1 VTVDKAWSTPNAD
14 NVNATGNWVSFS
26 WTGLYSGG
34 TNFAALYKVTV
45 PNDAEPGNYT
55 FSGRLRY
62 YLGSSGPQS
71 ENITGDSQVEVVLRP
86 EISLSPLNLSF
97 SAVAGGANPGNKTLE
112 IWNSGGGTI
121 NWSLSD
127 DAAWLSEAPASDS
140 SAGEHDNVTVSVN
153 ITGMSGGDY
162 SANITITAL
171 GANNTPQ
178 VVPVSLHISLAPAIS
193 LSPLNLSFNAVA
205 GGANPENETLEIW
218 NSGGGML
225 NWSLSDDAA
234 WLSESPANGNST
246 GEHNNVTVSVN
257 ITGMSAGDYSA
268 NITINAMGA
277 SNTPQ
282 VVPVSL
288 HINPPPEISFSPLNL
303 NFSAVAGGA
312 NPTNETLEIW
322 NSGGGTINWSLSDD
336 AAWLVKVLQTATPRV
351 NTIM

>member
-1 VTVDKAWSTPNAD
+1 MTVDKAWSTPNAD

-127 DAAWLSEAPASDS
+127 GAPWLSEMPENGTS
-140 SAGEHDNVTVSVN
+140 SGEYNNVTAAVN
-153 ITGMSGGDY
+153 ITGMSAGDY
-162 SANITITAL
+162 YANITITAL

-178 VVPVSLHISLAPAIS
+178 VVPVSLHISPPAEIS
-193 LSPLNLSFNAVA
+193 FSPLNLSFSAIQ
-205 GGANPENETLEIW
+205 GGANPGSKTLEIW
-218 NSGGGML
+218 NSGGGM
-225 NWSLSDDAA
+225 A
-234 WLSESPANGNST
+234 
-246 GEHNNVTVSVN
+246 
-257 ITGMSAGDYSA
+257 
-268 NITINAMGA
+268 
-277 SNTPQ
+277 Q
-282 VVPVSL
+282 
-288 HINPPPEISFSPLNL
+288 
-303 NFSAVAGGA
+303 
-312 NPTNETLEIW
+312 
-322 NSGGGTINWSLSDD
+322 
-336 AAWLVKVLQTATPRV
+336 LVFKQ
-351 NTIM
+351 